1 MTVDETPAART
12 TYLAVFRNRE
22 FSALWLAEAL
32 SVAGDQLARLALS
45 LLVYDRTG
53 SPALTGLTYALTFVP
68 ALFSGSLLSGV
79 ADRYPRRT
87 VMVCCDIVSALLVGA
102 IAIPGTPIALVCVG
116 VIGMTMSNTLFK
128 TARLALLPD
137 VLSGDAYVVGMALRS
152 MTQQTAQL
160 AGFGLGGVLVAAINP
175 GVGLAVDAV
184 TFALSATLVGLG
196 TRHRP
201 ASRSQQPGQRH
212 SLVGTMTEGVRII
225 WRDPLLRACTLFDWL
240 IGLYVVPEA
249 LAAPYAD
256 HVGGAA
262 TSVGLL
268 LAAIPAGSMVGD
280 FLDSRFVP
288 DPRRTRLVVPLVL
301 LTGAMLLPL
310 VFEPPIWIAVT
321 LLALSGLF
329 STYHIQVVSEF
340 GRSVPPAGRAQ
351 AFGLTGSGLL
361 TAQGLGLF
369 AGGLL
374 AGWFG
379 PVDSAAIAG
388 LAGIVAALTIV
399 PSWRAGLAERHL

>member
-1 MTVDETPAART
+1 VTVDETPAART

-68 ALFSGSLLSGV
+68 ALFSGSLLSGL

-240 IGLYVVPEA
+240 IGLYSCRRRWP
-249 LAAPYAD
+249 LRMPTTSAARRRRSACCWRRYRP
-256 HVGGAA
+256 GAWSA
-262 TSVGLL
+262 TSST
-268 LAAIPAGSMVGD
+268 AGSC
-280 FLDSRFVP
+280 
-288 DPRRTRLVVPLVL
+288 RTRGVP
-301 LTGAMLLPL
+301 
-310 VFEPPIWIAVT
+310 
-321 LLALSGLF
+321 
-329 STYHIQVVSEF
+329 
-340 GRSVPPAGRAQ
+340 
-351 AFGLTGSGLL
+351 
-361 TAQGLGLF
+361 
-369 AGGLL
+369 
-374 AGWFG
+374 GW
-379 PVDSAAIAG
+379 SYR
-388 LAGIVAALTIV
+388 
-399 PSWRAGLAERHL
+399 WCC